1 MEFIFLPKDCKRIH
15 ILNNSEEPL
24 TIVDPEWWKFI
35 MEDDDDDEV
44 VGNPDPLEVSE
55 NV

>member
-1 MEFIFLPKDCKRIH
+1 MEFISLPKDCKRIQ
-15 ILNNSEEPL
+15 IRNNSKEPL

-35 MEDDDDDEV
+35 MEEDDEV
-44 VGNPDPLEVSE
+44 VGNPDDPLEVSG